1 MADKKPKLLYT
12 CTHTHTLIEMGTK
25 TITIMDDAYGLLVRN
40 KRKDESFS
48 DVVRRE
54 FSKKGSILDLAGAW
68 SDLSDKDVEDI
79 KKNIRQFR
87 EQATKSLLKSGK
99 K

>member
-1 MADKKPKLLYT
+1 
-12 CTHTHTLIEMGTK
+12 MGTK
-25 TITIMDDAYGLLVRN
+25 TITIMDDAYELLARN

-68 SDLSDKDVEDI
+68 SDLSDKDAMEMEKAI
-79 KKNIRQFR
+79 KKSR
-87 EQATKSLLKSGK
+87 EYTRKHLMERIK
-99 K
+99 

>member
-1 MADKKPKLLYT
+1 
-12 CTHTHTLIEMGTK
+12 MGTK
-25 TITIMDDAYGLLVRN
+25 TITIMDDAYELLARN

-68 SDLSDKDVEDI
+68 SDLSDKDAEEMEKSI
-79 KKNIRQFR
+79 KKSR
-87 EQATKSLLKSGK
+87 EYTRRHVMERIK
-99 K
+99 

>member
-1 MADKKPKLLYT
+1 MN
-12 CTHTHTLIEMGTK
+12 
-25 TITIMDDAYGLLVRN
+25 DAYELLARN

-68 SDLSDKDVEDI
+68 SDLSDKDAVEMENAI
-79 KKNIRQFR
+79 KKSR
-87 EQATKSLLKSGK
+87 EYTRKHVMERVK
-99 K
+99 

>member
-1 MADKKPKLLYT
+1 
-12 CTHTHTLIEMGTK
+12 MGTK
-25 TITIMDDAYGLLVRN
+25 TITIMDDAYELLSRN

-68 SDLSDKDVEDI
+68 SDLSDKDAEEMEKAI
-79 KKNIRQFR
+79 KKSR
-87 EQATKSLLKSGK
+87 EYTRKHVMERIK
-99 K
+99 

>member
-1 MADKKPKLLYT
+1 
-12 CTHTHTLIEMGTK
+12 MGTK
-25 TITIMDDAYGLLVRN
+25 TITIMDDAYELLARN

-68 SDLSDKDVEDI
+68 SDLSDKDAGEMEKVI
-79 KKNIRQFR
+79 KKSR
-87 EQATKSLLKSGK
+87 EYTRKHVMERIK
-99 K
+99 

>member
-1 MADKKPKLLYT
+1 
-12 CTHTHTLIEMGTK
+12 
-25 TITIMDDAYGLLVRN
+25 MDDAYELLSRN

-68 SDLSDKDVEDI
+68 SDLSDKDAMEMEKAI
-79 KKNIRQFR
+79 KKSR
-87 EQATKSLLKSGK
+87 EYTRKHVMERIK
-99 K
+99 